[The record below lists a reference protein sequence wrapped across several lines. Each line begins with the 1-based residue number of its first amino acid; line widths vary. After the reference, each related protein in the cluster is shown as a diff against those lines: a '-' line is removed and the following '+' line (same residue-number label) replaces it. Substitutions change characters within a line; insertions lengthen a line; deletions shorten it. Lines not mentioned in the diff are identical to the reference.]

1 MCPPCQFTVRQADWN
16 RDRTALQSVRK
27 AVFIAEQGVPEAL
40 EWDEAD
46 AGCQHGLAEAGGRP
60 IGTSRLL
67 PDGHIGR
74 LAVVAEWRGQ
84 GVGTALLKLML
95 AMARRHGHR
104 QIELNA
110 QTQAMA
116 FYARF
121 GFRSQGVDFD
131 DAGIAHRRMTLEL
144 D

>member
-1 MCPPCQFTVRQADWN
+1 MRQADWN
-16 RDRTALQSVRK
+16 RDRTALRAVRK

-46 AGCQHGLAEAGGRP
+46 ADCQHALAEAGGSP
-60 IGTSRLL
+60 IGTGRLL

-74 LAVVAEWRGQ
+74 LAVVAAWRGH
-84 GVGTALLKLML
+84 GVGTALLELML

-104 QIELNA
+104 HIELNA
-110 QTQAMA
+110 QTQALA

-121 GFRSQGVDFD
+121 GFRPQGADFD
-131 DAGIAHRRMTLEL
+131 DAGIAHRRMTLDL